1 VVRVIDYRLAGI
13 AHAEPRYRRGTTI
26 LDPAEKPAEEWAALY
41 PERWEIET
49 ALDELQTHRR
59 GAQIVLRS
67 QTPDWVRQEFY
78 GRLLAHFAG
87 RGLRPAAALAAGEDP
102 ARLSFV
108 PAGRVLRRKLPLSG
122 AIPPSGQA
130 GVP

>member
-1 VVRVIDYRLAGI
+1 MVVRVIDYRLAGI

-26 LDPAEKPAEEWAALY
+26 LDPAEKPAEEGAALY

-67 QTPDWVRQEFY
+67 QTPDWVRQEFH
-78 GRLLAHFAG
+78 GRLLAHF
-87 RGLRPAAALAAGEDP
+87 
-102 ARLSFV
+102 
-108 PAGRVLRRKLPLSG
+108 AGRVLRRKLPLSG
-122 AIPPSGQA
+122 AITPSGQA